1 MLGLGR
7 KLIGEEE
14 NRILWWVRTVLKR
27 SLNETVI
34 LIVDKKK
41 IKIKITIIRYFYDAH
56 LDSDFIFFRLFIE
69 QSTRLFLLS
78 IIIWKME
85 KLKVNF

>member
-1 MLGLGR
+1 M
-7 KLIGEEE
+7 
-14 NRILWWVRTVLKR
+14 RTVLKR

-41 IKIKITIIRYFYDAH
+41 KKIKITIIRY
-56 LDSDFIFFRLFIE
+56 LDSDFIFFRLFIK